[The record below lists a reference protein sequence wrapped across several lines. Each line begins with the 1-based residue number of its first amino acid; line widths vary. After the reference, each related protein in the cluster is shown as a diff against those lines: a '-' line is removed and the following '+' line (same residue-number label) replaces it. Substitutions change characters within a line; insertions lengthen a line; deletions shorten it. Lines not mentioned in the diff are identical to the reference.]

1 MLKDY
6 FTLCLLKIG
15 LLMLN
20 SLRVNQQQIVKGFSY
35 WIITLKGQ
43 SCISIIQEI
52 KHKME
57 YSLGWKPLLK
67 NH

>member
-1 MLKDY
+1 
-6 FTLCLLKIG
+6 
-15 LLMLN
+15 MLN

-35 WIITLKGQ
+35 WIIALKGQ